1 MKATVIT
8 HEDLV
13 RRMDD
18 AHRKNPALGFSVD
31 SAAQHM
37 LRRLNEVAEAANK
50 LGRDGFEIARVE
62 YVETKDPA
70 DPIWGSAL
78 EVRVV
83 PKLKLKTPAT
93 NPS

>member
-13 RRMDD
+13 RRMDESIRRD
-18 AHRKNPALGFSVD
+18 PALDISID
-31 SAAQHM
+31 TAAQRM
-37 LRRLNEVAEAANK
+37 LRRLNKVAEAANK
-50 LGRDGFEIARVE
+50 LGRDGVEIERVE
-62 YVETKDPA
+62 YVMTKDPA
-70 DPIWGSAL
+70 DPIWGVAL

-83 PKLKLKTPAT
+83 PKLKLKTPAA